1 MKYTH
6 EQLRTKSH
14 AASRNESE
22 KLDRSEAMVR
32 NAIKG
37 SKFESIVDI
46 FGKGS
51 YKNNTNV
58 RLTSDMDICVVYTP
72 TFKYNIPQGDT
83 PQEHNITPV
92 VDPYTFSM
100 FKFELTELMKEKFGK
115 DNVSTKNKC
124 IHIKENTYHS
134 EIDVVPSWY
143 FRKYKYKYVP
153 LIYTEGI
160 VLWSER
166 FEKVINYPIQHY
178 DNGVNKNDRTRRRYK
193 RLVRIIKNLKCEMEE
208 SGYYDNP
215 NITSFLIESL
225 VYNMPDSKFLLE
237 NEYYDWNDIVKN
249 FLIFIFGSTK
259 EERNDCERWIE
270 VSEQLP
276 LMWNHKW
283 TKKDVFD
290 FSIRLI
296 GYLEYDK

>member
-6 EQLRTKSH
+6 EQLRTRSH

-22 KLDRSEAMVR
+22 KLDRSEVMVR
-32 NAIKG
+32 DAIKG

-58 RLTSDMDICVVYTP
+58 RLNSDMDICVVYTP

-100 FKFELTELMKEKFGK
+100 FKLELTELMKEKFGK

-178 DNGVNKNDRTRRRYK
+178 NNGVNKNDRTRRRYK